1 MFINRTITIPPAV
14 VFSVRLFALHS
25 PQSSFRTYK
34 NPANPLFV
42 VIEVKMES
50 AKCAIITGAGSG
62 IGKAV
67 ALGMAAAGYHLVI
80 CGRRTGPLQEVAALC
95 KGAGG
100 NALAVKCDVTAE
112 ADVVAMFKKARNH
125 LGHLDVVFNNAGVF
139 MPAARI
145 DKTSLADFQAG
156 IDVNLTG
163 AFLVA
168 REAFIIMRD
177 QKPRGGRIINNG
189 SIAAHVP
196 RPNSVSYSTSKHGIA
211 GLSKSIALEGRG

>member
-1 MFINRTITIPPAV
+1 
-14 VFSVRLFALHS
+14 
-25 PQSSFRTYK
+25 
-34 NPANPLFV
+34 
-42 VIEVKMES
+42 MES

-112 ADVVAMFKKARNH
+112 TDVVAMFKKARNH